1 MTDKTN
7 LPPRRIEA
15 RRWVALGTVA
25 AVGLATAAPAHAV
38 LDKQKTVL
46 QGTTAQVLLV
56 ASSGGEGSEGGEGG
70 EGAAA
75 RDGDAEFLA
84 ALGFIEGHL
93 RAGIALYEAGE
104 AHMAGTHMKHPGD
117 EIYRDLEPGL
127 KERNAKGFESELAE
141 LAEAVESGASVDDAK
156 AALAEVLHEVEE
168 AREHTGGG
176 AAARLRSI
184 VLIAREAAHEYE
196 EAVEGGKI
204 AELHEYQDAW
214 GFLEAARA
222 MADELSE
229 SDNPEVVEAV
239 AKIRAQLDEV
249 APAFTGVVPAADFTP
264 ADPSLIYGAAAR
276 MELAALAVK

>member
-1 MTDKTN
+1 
-7 LPPRRIEA
+7 
-15 RRWVALGTVA
+15 
-25 AVGLATAAPAHAV
+25 VGSEMCIR
-38 LDKQKTVL
+38 DR
-46 QGTTAQVLLV
+46 G
-56 ASSGGEGSEGGEGG
+56 SEGGEGGEGG

-75 RDGDAEFLA
+75 REGDAEFLA
-84 ALGFIEGHL
+84 ALGYIEGHL

-104 AHMAGTHMKHPGD
+104 GHMAGTHMKHPGD

-127 KERNAKGFESELAE
+127 KERGAEGFDSELAE
-141 LAEAVESGASVDDAK
+141 LAAAVEGGASVDDAK

-184 VLIAREAAHEYE
+184 ALITREAAHEYE

-222 MADELSE
+222 MADELAE
-229 SDNPEVVEAV
+229 SDDSEVVEAV

-249 APAFTGVVPAADFTP
+249 APAFTGVAPAADFTP

-276 MELAALAVK
+276 MELAALSVK